1 MNMKLMTLQPARL
14 VAILFLLAT
23 FSFTL
28 TAQEDEETPVFK
40 AVKANNL
47 KEVKRLVESGA
58 DFQTGDMW
66 RREPIDHAV
75 ANYYKDI
82 ALYLLKKGAT
92 GRGGFYSACE
102 KNDLEWI
109 QTLLD
114 YGFRDSEA
122 VLAASEYGNLNVVK
136 LLVNEGFSVNVSQ
149 KRKPGL
155 FRKYYISPIEAAVMN
170 NHDEVA
176 IFLVRN
182 GVKADEAMGYAFT
195 YNRDELIK
203 QLMPF
208 GADANA
214 VFLQAVKESN
224 KPIAAFALSSGA
236 AKSAVDEDGKN
247 ALLLAV
253 ENGDQTMID
262 YAISELKLDVNA
274 VSAANE
280 NALMLACKSQNLT
293 LVNVLLDQTTNLE
306 FENNLGETALFYAN
320 RNDNPALFDL
330 FLQRKINLDHADHA
344 GNTVLLRAAALNK
357 NERIKLLIDRG
368 ANCTQVNNEGLNAL
382 SYLVEVNG
390 AMSDV
395 PLTELFLGKGLSIN
409 SYGKSKETLVYKA
422 AMAGDL
428 KLLEW
433 LRTKGADFNPKNSS
447 GQRPKCKNPQ
457 IIRYLLENGADVN
470 AIDDWHSTYMCVAL
484 ELQDFELA
492 QYLISK
498 KIDLEQECYFSE
510 PVLIKAIEAKDLA
523 FVKFLVEN
531 KADVNVIGY
540 FDRNAAEYAVK
551 AEYQPVI
558 DYLKSKGAMT
568 PEEHNVAVMKR
579 LEETKKLN
587 EFLDAKNTT
596 SVLQILRKYPDL
608 PLSPDEQKKMASLA
622 VSASSLDLLQIALE
636 TYRFDLNQPV
646 NFQKQSLL
654 FLAVQQSNKDFTMLL
669 INKGADVNM
678 EDGFGK
684 KVYEYATDK
693 ELKKLLKEKMK

>member
-1 MNMKLMTLQPARL
+1 MKKRLTTSIRLRDLTLCF
-14 VAILFLLAT
+14 VLLCFVF
-23 FSFTL
+23 FSV
-28 TAQEDEETPVFK
+28 AQEEETLVFK

-58 DFQTGDMW
+58 DFQTGDNW
-66 RREPIDHAV
+66 NVEPVEIAV
-75 ANYYKDI
+75 SNYYKDI

-92 GRGGFYSACE
+92 GRGGFYQACE

-122 VLAASEYGNLNVVK
+122 VLAASEYGNLSVVK

-155 FRKYYISPIEAAVMN
+155 FRKYYISPIEAAIMN

-176 IFLVRN
+176 VFLVRN
-182 GVKADEAMGYAFT
+182 GVKVDEAINVAFT
-195 YNRDELIK
+195 YKREELIK
-203 QLMPF
+203 QLVPL
-208 GADANA
+208 GADANG
-214 VFLQAVKESN
+214 VFLKAIEISN
-224 KPIAAFALSSGA
+224 QPIAAFALLNGA
-236 AKSAVDEDGKN
+236 SKSAVNEEGKN
-247 ALLLAV
+247 ALLLAI
-253 ENGDQTMID
+253 ENGDQQMIEF
-262 YAISELKLDVNA
+262 AISELKLDVNA

-280 NALMLACKSQNLT
+280 NALMLSCKSQNLM
-293 LVNVLLDQTTNLE
+293 LVKQLLDQTANLE

-330 FLQRKINLDHADHA
+330 FLQRNVNLNHTDHA
-344 GNTVLLRAAALNK
+344 GNSVLLRAAAFNK
-357 NERIKLLIDRG
+357 SERIKLLIDRG
-368 ANCTQVNNEGLNAL
+368 ANCAQVNEDGMNAL

-390 AMSDV
+390 AMVDI
-395 PLTELFLGKGLSIN
+395 PLTEILLAKGLGINSCGKG
-409 SYGKSKETLVYKA
+409 KETLVYKA
-422 AMAGDL
+422 ALSGNL

-433 LRTKGADFNPKNSS
+433 LRSKGADFNPTNSN

-457 IIRYLLENGADVN
+457 IIRYLIENGADIN
-470 AIDDWHSTYMCVAL
+470 AVDDWHSTYMCVAL

-498 KIDLEQECYFSE
+498 KIDLEQACYFSE
-510 PVLIKAIEAKDLA
+510 PVLIKAIEKKDLP

-531 KADVNVIGY
+531 KADVNVVGY
-540 FDRNAAEYAVK
+540 FERNAAQYAIK
-551 AEYQPVI
+551 NEFQPVI

-568 PEEHNVAVMKR
+568 PEEHNLAVMKR
-579 LEETKKLN
+579 LEETKQLN
-587 EFLDAKNTT
+587 QYLDTKNTT
-596 SVLQILRKYPDL
+596 AVLEILHKYPNL
-608 PLSPDEQKKMASLA
+608 PLSPDEQKKLASLA
-622 VSASSLDLLQIALE
+622 VTASSLDLLQVALE
-636 TYRFDLNQPV
+636 NYRFDLNQPV

-654 FLAVQQSNKDFTMLL
+654 FLAVQQSNKDFAMLL
-669 INKGADVNM
+669 INKGADVNL

-684 KVYEYATDK
+684 KVDEYATDK